1 MLSSEHDETKDVYTK
16 IRVKKKTSSTFGV
29 HCLLHELLCTHLRER
44 GNEFQVT
51 FSQTSGLA
59 MPSDNLILS
68 LETVLSL
75 SLIKVFTKD
84 VELQRLTGKK

>member
-1 MLSSEHDETKDVYTK
+1 
-16 IRVKKKTSSTFGV
+16 
-29 HCLLHELLCTHLRER
+29 
-44 GNEFQVT
+44 
-51 FSQTSGLA
+51 